1 MRPDRFGGRRPNQQ
15 PGLSSLVPFEPVDMT
30 GLEALEGELA
40 TAGRR
45 ARAERYRAEWPDPLF
60 AASLRDRL
68 VGQLPVAEIM
78 APAVHSEPWART
90 TGSAAEALP
99 NGAPQRLRPRVARRA
114 PGVMPA
120 TRWTVAAVAAALIV
134 SVIGLGPGRLLH
146 APAASRAGDVSA
158 ASLIRDGS
166 TTALVAGTT
175 LQVGDEIRTA
185 DAGRAT
191 LQLGTSQARL
201 AGGSD
206 VAIRSLN
213 ADELMLEQLAGRVY
227 HRVDVPTGG
236 TYTVATA
243 AASWTAHG
251 TAFDLDRR
259 VLPSHADR
267 MTVLALEHSVGVA
280 GPGVSATVT
289 EGRRAELL
297 LGADGVAPDIAT
309 GPIRSSDLA
318 DGWLAANAA
327 LDRASGFSVG
337 VLVGIAPTDSPPPA
351 PTLESSPAATPDPWI
366 QPSAIPAPR
375 TTPNATPRPT
385 PKPTVR
391 PTAAPPPATAE
402 PTPRP
407 TPTPTPI
414 APLALTASACPGGT
428 VLDWSESLSGSF
440 HHYKTLWSSSE
451 TFSGASVVSGSASQY
466 RSKTSV
472 ADVNAT
478 GARWY
483 RTYAYDS
490 ANHVIGKSGTRS
502 ATGMGAPDVMG
513 ILTVT
518 DGAGTTDFAWT
529 PFVGSEGCFT
539 YYKVV
544 YSADDPSPS
553 YVKGDPYATYSG
565 DQSAGSAS
573 SNAVLSGTY
582 WFRVQVVRATDLG
595 VFIVAETDSVQHVV
609 P

>member
-1 MRPDRFGGRRPNQQ
+1 MRPDRFGRRRRTQQ
-15 PGLSSLVPFEPVDMT
+15 PGMSSLVPFEPVDMT

-40 TAGRR
+40 TAGRH

-68 VGQLPVAEIM
+68 VGQLPVAE
-78 APAVHSEPWART
+78 VEPWAR
-90 TGSAAEALP
+90 GAAGPAEALP
-99 NGAPQRLRPRVARRA
+99 DGTPERLRPRVARRA

-120 TRWTVAAVAAALIV
+120 TRWTAAAIAAALIV
-134 SVIGLGPGRLLH
+134 SVIGLGSGRLLH

-158 ASLIRDGS
+158 ARLIRDGS
-166 TTALVAGTT
+166 STVLVAGTT

-185 DAGRAT
+185 DAGRAA

-201 AGGSD
+201 AGASD
-206 VAIRSLN
+206 VAIRSLD
-213 ADELMLEQLAGRVY
+213 ADELVLEQLAGRVY

-267 MTVLALEHSVGVA
+267 MTVLAIEHSVGVA

-337 VLVGIAPTDSPPPA
+337 VLVGIAPTDSPPTPSPEPTPA
-351 PTLESSPAATPDPWI
+351 GTPVASTQPFAIPTPIPPKVTPKATPKPTAR
-366 QPSAIPAPR
+366 P
-375 TTPNATPRPT
+375 TATPRPAT
-385 PKPTVR
+385 P
-391 PTAAPPPATAE
+391 A
-402 PTPRP
+402 PTPGP

-428 VLDWSESLSGSF
+428 VLDWSASLSGSF

-451 TFSGASVVSGSASQY
+451 TFSGASLVSGSYSPYKA
-466 RSKTSV
+466 KTSG

-502 ATGMGAPDVMG
+502 ATGMGLADPMG
-513 ILTVT
+513 TLTVT
-518 DGAGTTDFAWT
+518 DGPGTTDFAWT
-529 PFVGSEGCFT
+529 PFGGSEGCFT

-544 YSADDPSPS
+544 YSETNPSPS
-553 YVKGDPYATYSG
+553 YLDGDAYATYTG
-565 DQSAGSAS
+565 DQSASSATS
-573 SNAVLSGTY
+573 STVPSGTTY
-582 WFRVQVVRATDLG
+582 WFRVQVLRATDLG
-595 VFIVAETDSVQHVV
+595 VFIVAETDSVQHLV

>member
-15 PGLSSLVPFEPVDMT
+15 PGPSGLVPFEPMDMT

-40 TAGRR
+40 TAGRH

-68 VGQLPVAEIM
+68 VAQLPMAEVE
-78 APAVHSEPWART
+78 AWAR
-90 TGSAAEALP
+90 AAAGPAETSLGGTP
-99 NGAPQRLRPRVARRA
+99 ERLRPRVARRA

-120 TRWTVAAVAAALIV
+120 TRWTAAAIAAALIV

-166 TTALVAGTT
+166 ATVLVAGIT

-206 VAIRSLN
+206 VAIRSLD
-213 ADELMLEQLAGRVY
+213 ADELVLEQLAGRVY

-236 TYTVATA
+236 TYTVGTA

-259 VLPSHADR
+259 MLPSHADR
-267 MTVLALEHSVGVA
+267 MTVLAIEHSVGVA

-327 LDRASGFSVG
+327 LDRAGGFSVG
-337 VLVGIAPTDSPPPA
+337 VLVGIAPTDSPPTPSPEPTPA
-351 PTLESSPAATPDPWI
+351 GTPAVSTE
-366 QPSAIPAPR
+366 PSAIP
-375 TTPNATPRPT
+375 TPIPTPKVTPKAT
-385 PKPTVR
+385 PKPTAR
-391 PTAAPPPATAE
+391 PTATPPPATPA

-428 VLDWSESLSGSF
+428 VLDWSESASGSF
-440 HHYKTLWSSSE
+440 HHYKTLWSGSE
-451 TFSGASVVSGSASQY
+451 TFSGASLVSGSYSPY
-466 RSKTSV
+466 KTKTSA

-478 GARWY
+478 GIRWY

-502 ATGMGAPDVMG
+502 ATGMGAADAMG
-513 ILTVT
+513 ALTVT
-518 DGAGTTDFAWT
+518 DGVGTTDFAWT
-529 PFVGSEGCFT
+529 PFGGSEGCFT

-544 YSADDPSPS
+544 YSETDPSPS
-553 YVKGDPYATYSG
+553 YLSGDPYAAYTG
-565 DQSAGSAS
+565 DQSAGTAS
-573 SNAVLSGTY
+573 SNTVPSGTTY
-582 WFRVQVVRATDLG
+582 WFRVQVLRATDLG
-595 VFIVAETDSVQHVV
+595 VFIVAETDSVQHFV